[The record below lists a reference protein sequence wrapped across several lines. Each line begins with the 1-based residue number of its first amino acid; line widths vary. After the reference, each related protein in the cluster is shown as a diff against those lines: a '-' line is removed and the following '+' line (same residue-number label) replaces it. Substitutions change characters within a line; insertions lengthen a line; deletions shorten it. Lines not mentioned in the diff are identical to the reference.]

1 LAVSATAEFRED
13 GMPKRR
19 STQVWVKLQIGEEE
33 AAFAESQWRK
43 FGYFSRDDYLNGL
56 LNGALMS
63 AMTEEPL
70 KLGAGP
76 EERPDSDRDDDLPF

>member
-33 AAFAESQWRK
+33 AAFAESEWRK

-56 LNGALMS
+56 LNGALIS
-63 AMTEEPL
+63 AMTEEPV
-70 KLGAGP
+70 KLDAGP